1 MLMPPR
7 RVTLDLRMVSIAL
20 GSFSFSFSLYLV
32 LSPPRSVALALA
44 LALAVLPAG
53 RDGAVSLRGVTASII
68 GGGLIGAMGFTKR
81 SLIAGAVLGWL
92 GSYIDSILGA
102 VLQTPGLSFKSGN
115 GEINWKGW
123 NSIGG

>member
-7 RVTLDLRMVSIAL
+7 RVTLDLLMVSIAL
-20 GSFSFSFSLYLV
+20 GSFSFSFSLYLA
-32 LSPPRSVALALA
+32 LSPPRSVALA

-115 GEINWKGW
+115 GESNWKGW